1 MENLEIVID
10 RKLKS
15 PSIFK
20 GEKRIYTPIE
30 KARFRANQ
38 NFELGQNL
46 REVAEKANDI
56 DALVTADLLMATVKH
71 GNFCAVKNTEDN
83 QGREFEMPMAF
94 LNAPTRL
101 DGTYARK
108 SARRSRKRIVEAFS
122 AVSAEVR
129 EGNLIEN
136 HPFFITLSYKNLLGV
151 GFKQNFDF
159 IQRVWALF
167 RKRDYFKQTFLGG
180 FCKIEFTL
188 GERYERDRTGEKFS
202 IDKHGYNFHIHFLN
216 FSLVR
221 FADCKADKFAW
232 QSSVNLRLAQEWTD
246 CVQTASREMF
256 GCEIEFQE
264 KTGNLAIV
272 DVRPAALGEDGGY
285 ALEISKYLSKSNDFL
300 QLPPDE
306 LLNAER
312 IIRGKR
318 LITSI
323 GICNKFRGKSDS
335 LLDNQNTNDGEV
347 VSPSSAISSKLL
359 DIFELPKS
367 REIIEKPDSIR
378 EIGRKFYENG
388 QKTEWLE
395 FVDTLYKFQVE
406 IARDNFL
413 LRFPNAIVTD
423 IRGGVFYGENVRPTK
438 IREDLTVTFA
448 RIIKNTNKNIRR
460 TKNYGN

>member
-1 MENLEIVID
+1 
-10 RKLKS
+10 
-15 PSIFK
+15 
-20 GEKRIYTPIE
+20 
-30 KARFRANQ
+30 
-38 NFELGQNL
+38 
-46 REVAEKANDI
+46 
-56 DALVTADLLMATVKH
+56 
-71 GNFCAVKNTEDN
+71 
-83 QGREFEMPMAF
+83 
-94 LNAPTRL
+94 
-101 DGTYARK
+101 
-108 SARRSRKRIVEAFS
+108 
-122 AVSAEVR
+122 
-129 EGNLIEN
+129 
-136 HPFFITLSYKNLLGV
+136 
-151 GFKQNFDF
+151 
-159 IQRVWALF
+159 
-167 RKRDYFKQTFLGG
+167 
-180 FCKIEFTL
+180 
-188 GERYERDRTGEKFS
+188 
-202 IDKHGYNFHIHFLN
+202 
-216 FSLVR
+216 
-221 FADCKADKFAW
+221 
-232 QSSVNLRLAQEWTD
+232 
-246 CVQTASREMF
+246 MF

-323 GICNKFRGKSDS
+323 GICNKFRGKSNS

-359 DIFELPKS
+359 NIFELPKS

-406 IARDNFL
+406 TARDNFL
-413 LRFPNAIVTD
+413 LRFPSAIVTD